1 MDNYIL
7 LTSYSHKQQA
17 EDYDVFSEFC
27 HRKNQKTYDTLEEA
41 DKSLLFRRYSLAS
54 KRGVKTRFI
63 VVQVYSQTTHLD
75 FTDIKLIEACSFT
88 VWHPSDKDGYGKAQT
103 IRGNLKKGS

>member
-7 LTSYSHKQQA
+7 LSSYAHKQQA

-27 HRKNQKTYDTLEEA
+27 HRKNEKKYATLEKAET
-41 DKSLLFRRYSLAS
+41 SLLFRRYSLAS
-54 KRGVKTRFI
+54 IRGVKTRFI
-63 VVQVYSQTTHLD
+63 VVQVYEDRRLV
-75 FTDIKLIEACSFT
+75 EACSFT

-103 IRGNLKKGS
+103 IKGNLKKGRI